1 MHEAEAAPRH
11 RYSVPAYVGAGGV
24 ATAAH
29 YAVTIVAVELLG
41 VVPIAA
47 SAAGFATGAVV
58 KYWLNYSLAFRS
70 RARHLHAT
78 ARFAVALALLM
89 TLNTLLFAAFQRG
102 LGWHYLVAQA
112 LTTILLIAPG
122 YVIHRRWVFR

>member
-58 KYWLNYSLAFRS
+58 KYWLNYSVAFRS
-70 RARHLHAT
+70 SARHAGAM
-78 ARFAVALALLM
+78 ARFAFALAALM
-89 TLNTLLFAAFQRG
+89 ALNTLLFAAFQRG
-102 LGWHYLVAQA
+102 LGLHYLVAQA
-112 LTTILLIAPG
+112 LTTILLIPPG